1 MSGRG
6 DLDDMLLDGTA
17 ICADCVFHGLASDRY
32 SYTAKGKSLAGLCR
46 RNPPRVDEPDQWPV
60 VNLETDWC
68 GEFRQVREGDE
79 TDVQIETPS
88 IQVGTGDRL
97 FTGEE
102 LADYLNVSRAQV
114 YNFLRRGLPS
124 LKLGKSRRYRLSD
137 VTTWLDQF
145 NETAST

>member
-1 MSGRG
+1 MRC
-6 DLDDMLLDGTA
+6 DECRWFDDTESRHLETGSCRRRSPIAVQYPWPLSWELDGDGTTTQLWPE
-17 ICADCVFHGLASDRY
+17 V
-32 SYTAKGKSLAGLCR
+32 R
-46 RNPPRVDEPDQWPV
+46 RQE
-60 VNLETDWC
+60 WC
-68 GEFRQVREGDE
+68 GEFRRVREGDE

-97 FTGEE
+97 LTGEE
-102 LADYLNVSRAQV
+102 LADHLNVSRAQV
-114 YNFLRRGLPS
+114 YNFLKRGMPS